1 MSWLEPGEVCRVLE
15 MVRWLPGLVLAVQ
28 CDVVG
33 RLLVV
38 LRRSC
43 LPHESGL
50 AVQRGAGEEMALAV
64 VRRSV
69 LQIVTSLRRGVIA
82 VPAVLREK
90 GVVRYWMLMKL
101 ELEMMTNRFAGHV
114 NVFGLSVRWLRG
126 QQRRLQG

>member
-1 MSWLEPGEVCRVLE
+1 MPQ
-15 MVRWLPGLVLAVQ
+15 GLVPEVQ
-28 CDVVG
+28 RDVGG